1 MKQQTWIFTAA
12 ALLTLVLGTYKYFG
26 AVESQNEMPNASGS
40 AQAGKLVAEKGAK
53 LVIWAD
59 EDNLAFMNAATKSFI
74 SKFGSDV
81 EFTVTAVS
89 PMSGIDRLVQ
99 DGGTTRVAD
108 VLEIVHNALGPAV
121 TAGVVLENL
130 ASAQRIA
137 SEFIPPAANAATYQ
151 DVVYGFPTQF
161 ATVVLFYNKDIL
173 PKAPETFEELIK
185 FAPSFNDKARNKYTL
200 LWSVQNYYFSRMFY
214 SLFGAYEFGK
224 NGTDP
229 KDFGITSDAAVQ
241 GMTALLELKAANNAR
256 NADMTNPQVP
266 RGLFNERKVAAMIEG
281 PWATKT
287 LTESGVNVG
296 IVPIPTFKGRNPRT
310 FSTVLLTVVSSY
322 TQYPQAAQ
330 LFADY
335 LSSKEMLKKRFE
347 MTGSIP
353 PMKSLMEQIAS
364 SEAPAATKAII
375 QQAAHSDAMPSIPEM
390 AYLWSPMAGA
400 LVDMWDNGK
409 PAKEVLTTAKEIID
423 EQLKMQEQEGK
434 RPI

>member
-1 MKQQTWIFTAA
+1 MKQQTRIFTAA
-12 ALLTLVLGTYKYFG
+12 AVLTLALGAYKYLGNTDAQSGQSNESG
-26 AVESQNEMPNASGS
+26 AP
-40 AQAGKLVAEKGAK
+40 QAGKLVAEKGAK
-53 LVIWAD
+53 LVIWAGD
-59 EDNLAFMNAATKSFI
+59 DNLAFMNAATKSFN
-74 SKFGSDV
+74 SKFGSDI
-81 EFTVTAVS
+81 EFTVSDVS
-89 PMSGIDRLVQ
+89 PMNGVDRLIQ

-130 ASAQRIA
+130 VSAQRIA
-137 SEFIPPAANAATYQ
+137 SDFIPPAVNAATYN
-151 DVVYGFPTQF
+151 DVVYGFPMQF
-161 ATVVLFYNKDIL
+161 ATMVLFYNKDIF
-173 PKAPETFEELIK
+173 PKAPESFEELIE
-185 FAPSFNDKARNKYTL
+185 FAPSFNDKAKNKYTL
-200 LWSVQNYYFSRMFY
+200 LWSVQNYYFSRMFF

-229 KDFGITSDAAVQ
+229 KDFGIASDAAVQ

-266 RGLFNERKVAAMIEG
+266 RGLFNERKVAAIIEG
-281 PWATKT
+281 PWATKA
-287 LTESGVNVG
+287 LTESGANVG
-296 IVPIPTFKGRNPRT
+296 VVPIPTFKGKNPRT

-335 LSSKEMLKKRFE
+335 LASDEMLKKRFE

-353 PMKSLMEQIAS
+353 PMTRLMEQIVS
-364 SEAPAATKAII
+364 SDAPAATKAII
-375 QQAAHSDAMPSIPEM
+375 KQAEHSDAMPSIPEM

-409 PAKEVLTTAKEIID
+409 PASEVLKTAKEIID

-434 RPI
+434 